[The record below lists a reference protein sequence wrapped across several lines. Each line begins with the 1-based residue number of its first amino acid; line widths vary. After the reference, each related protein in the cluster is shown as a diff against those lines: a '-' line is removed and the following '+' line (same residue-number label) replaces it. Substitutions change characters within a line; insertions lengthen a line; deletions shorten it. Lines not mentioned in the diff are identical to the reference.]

1 MMSRAPLTLSK
12 ATNGPGDDIGELLAI
27 TGGFAFAVA
36 SCLAIRDAM
45 VAETSVSTLVPFAGA
60 LLLVIIGI
68 TLQQLRGK
76 RAAGS

>member
-1 MMSRAPLTLSK
+1 MTNRAPMTLSK
-12 ATNGPGDDIGELLAI
+12 ATNGPGDDLGELLAI

-60 LLLVIIGI
+60 LLLVIVGI
-68 TLQQLRGK
+68 TMQQVRRK
-76 RAAGS
+76 RTTGS